1 MEILHNLSV
10 KAKLRI
16 FSVISVFGF
25 IILIFMMIFM
35 FYSTNKYK
43 ALEYNLLNLQ
53 HNITQINLGIAN
65 YFSNQKVENY
75 NEAYQKS
82 QNLIQTLSSSIYEL
96 DLSSKQ
102 IEQTTQTLE
111 KLNNLF
117 LDIVKD
123 KKQVLEYLEKMKQ
136 SKDHIN
142 KIFETNYDYKLLQY
156 MTKLEIYE
164 KNFLL
169 EHDVDIK
176 EFISTQIKM
185 RRAVGSSENFITN
198 QELQRTIVG
207 HLISYKTMFENI
219 VELETLIGKDIT
231 QGKLKTLDELS
242 QNIIQ
247 TVLKDL
253 SDLDDIIDSKIG
265 FLITILVSV
274 SVVMIVIEL
283 ILAYLMF
290 DTINKSLV
298 AVKNGLNDFFDFINY
313 KKENISKI
321 NLKSKDEFG
330 EMAQEINKNIDKSIE
345 TFNNNSNIIEQ
356 TNDIIQK
363 TSNGFFSY
371 NINEDKIISPD
382 MQKLVHSINLMILQT
397 KQKFDTVIQALEN
410 YGEYNFNYQITQ
422 STNKQRLNGDFGSLV
437 ASTKLI
443 GNNISEFLA
452 MIMNTADQ
460 LTSDTKKLNYSVE
473 KLENSS
479 VHQKNALNTSVN
491 TLQDITKTIN
501 DNRQNT
507 QQMSQLT
514 LDVSNSANIGYDL
527 AKQTTQ
533 AMNEITTEVS
543 SINDAIEIIDKIAFQ
558 TNILSLNAAVEA
570 ATAGEAGK
578 GFAVVA
584 AEVRNLANRSAE
596 AAKEI
601 KNLVQKANEK
611 TIAGK
616 EIASNMIS
624 GYENLSSKINN
635 TTKLVQEL
643 EHASLIQQKS
653 INQIN
658 NEVKI
663 LEENV
668 KVNSDNSDNIALLT
682 QEISKLSQKLSL
694 ASSQSNYNLNTK
706 DQVCDIDL
714 VYSTARLKNGVIKF
728 KNHHFKALCEYK
740 NSVVDSFDKTSLGVW
755 IQEQEEQ
762 NKKYVHFELW
772 DKLKTLNMNYTQHI
786 QKYITASANKVN
798 NEELIAIST
807 SIENITIDIFDTLN
821 ELKVLNCKH

>member
-25 IILIFMMIFM
+25 VILIFMMIFM

-53 HNITQINLGIAN
+53 QHITQINLGIAN
-65 YFSNQKVENY
+65 YFSNQKLDNY
-75 NEAYQKS
+75 NQSYEKS
-82 QNLIQTLSSSIYEL
+82 QNLLKTLTSSIYEL
-96 DLSSKQ
+96 GLSSKQ

-111 KLNNLF
+111 KLNSVF

-123 KKQVLEYLEKMKQ
+123 KQQVSKYLEQMKQ
-136 SKDHIN
+136 SKEHIN

-169 EHDVDIK
+169 EHNVDIK

-185 RRAVGSSENFITN
+185 RRAVGASENFITN

-219 VELETLIGKDIT
+219 VELEMLIGKDTT
-231 QGKLKTLDELS
+231 QGKLKTLDEL
-242 QNIIQ
+242 NQ
-247 TVLKDL
+247 TIMKTVEKDL
-253 SDLDDIIDSKIG
+253 TTLDDILKAKIE
-265 FLITILVSV
+265 FLITLLVCISI
-274 SVVMIVIEL
+274 VMIILEL
-283 ILAYLMF
+283 ILAFLMF

-345 TFNNNSNIIEQ
+345 TFNNNTSIIEQ

-363 TSNGFFSY
+363 ISNGFFSY
-371 NINEDKIISPD
+371 NINEKEIISPD
-382 MQKLVHSINLMILQT
+382 MQKLVQSINLMIAQT

-422 STNKQRLNGDFGSLV
+422 ETNKQRLNGDFGSLV

-452 MIMNTADQ
+452 MIMNTAHQ
-460 LTSDTKKLNYSVE
+460 LTSDTQKLNYSVE

-479 VHQKNALNTSVN
+479 LNQKNALDTSVN
-491 TLQDITKTIN
+491 TLQNITKTIN
-501 DNRQNT
+501 DNTLNT

-514 LDVSNSANIGYDL
+514 FDVSNSANIGYDL

-584 AEVRNLANRSAE
+584 AEVRNLANRSAD

-601 KNLVQKANEK
+601 KNLVHKANEK

-616 EIASNMIS
+616 EIAFNMIS
-624 GYENLSSKINN
+624 GYENLSAKINN

-643 EHASLIQQKS
+643 EHASMIQQNS

-658 NEVKI
+658 NEVQI

-668 KVNSDNSDNIALLT
+668 KINSDNSKNIAQLSY
-682 QEISKLSQKLSL
+682 EISQLSEKLSL
-694 ASSQSNYNLNTK
+694 TSSQSNYNLKAK

-740 NSVVDSFDKTSLGVW
+740 NSVVDSFDKTSLGQW
-755 IQEQEEQ
+755 IQEQEEHD
-762 NKKYVHFELW
+762 KKFVHFEIW
-772 DKLKTLNMNYTQHI
+772 DELKTLNQNYTKRI
-786 QKYITASANKVN
+786 QEYITQSANKVN
-798 NEELIAIST
+798 NEELIVIST
-807 SIENITIDIFDTLN
+807 AIENITIDIFDTLN